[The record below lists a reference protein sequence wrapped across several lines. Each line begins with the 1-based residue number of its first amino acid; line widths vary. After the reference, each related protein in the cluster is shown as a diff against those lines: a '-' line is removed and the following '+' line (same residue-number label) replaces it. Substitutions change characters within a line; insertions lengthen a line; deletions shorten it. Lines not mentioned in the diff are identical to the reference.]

1 MELLKKDIHTQRLKT
16 KAVLQL
22 PLEADINVS
31 DSKPD
36 VSKIIYSCGRI
47 KVDEVKTGMN
57 KVWVKGKLCYRL
69 LYRTAESRNTMDG
82 MEGEVA
88 FSEEIYM
95 DTGEGL
101 TNNDRVVCRTNLDE
115 MNIQLINSRKLNVRS
130 IITIEPRVEEIVER
144 QVCTGIEPIDGLEY
158 RIKTINYLETAVQ
171 KRDLLRIHEDI
182 RLPSGLNE
190 IGTVLWKSLSIG
202 SIHFKP
208 TDGRL
213 IVNGELNLFI
223 VYREGDG
230 GKVSWYETTIN
241 YNGNVECASCLDGMF
256 ADVAYDMGSEE
267 ISVKDNE
274 DGEARIISTDMTIEM
289 EIKLYESQST
299 QVMTDVYGVNCEVK
313 TCIENEIFKNLYADI
328 NIEENI
334 SGTIKIDE
342 SEPGFMQICHCD
354 SRVSL
359 SEVQFI
365 KSAVIL
371 RGEVVIKLLYTSPSD
386 EAAQIYSLSES
397 IPFEVSKEVIDD
409 NATIGEYS
417 LYISINSQ
425 NVTIKDISQL
435 DWRGFISAKLFAYS
449 NKSEE
454 LMTSFDLSELNP
466 DVIEKLPGFA
476 IYYVKP
482 GDTLWQIGKKYY
494 VSVQR
499 LKDMNNIMGDEI
511 HSGDRL
517 LIVK

>member
-1 MELLKKDIHTQRLKT
+1 
-16 KAVLQL
+16 
-22 PLEADINVS
+22 
-31 DSKPD
+31 
-36 VSKIIYSCGRI
+36 
-47 KVDEVKTGMN
+47 
-57 KVWVKGKLCYRL
+57 
-69 LYRTAESRNTMDG
+69 
-82 MEGEVA
+82 
-88 FSEEIYM
+88 
-95 DTGEGL
+95 
-101 TNNDRVVCRTNLDE
+101 
-115 MNIQLINSRKLNVRS
+115 
-130 IITIEPRVEEIVER
+130 
-144 QVCTGIEPIDGLEY
+144 
-158 RIKTINYLETAVQ
+158 
-171 KRDLLRIHEDI
+171 
-182 RLPSGLNE
+182 
-190 IGTVLWKSLSIG
+190 
-202 SIHFKP
+202 
-208 TDGRL
+208 
-213 IVNGELNLFI
+213 
-223 VYREGDG
+223 
-230 GKVSWYETTIN
+230 
-241 YNGNVECASCLDGMF
+241 
-256 ADVAYDMGSEE
+256 MGSEE

-313 TCIENEIFKNLYADI
+313 TCIENELFKNLYADI

-359 SEVQFI
+359 SDVQFI

-386 EAAQIYSLSES
+386 DAAQIYSLSES

-409 NATIGEYS
+409 SATIGEYS